1 MKVIDLLELRR
12 KNWQELEQLSDQI
25 HGSPPRRTTYIPLGL
40 GAIIPAVIGTAIS
53 ASLSALFGVAR
64 SGSVS
69 GMDAARISRF
79 GALYRAACAD
89 LALAYAYQL
98 PQNTVQYLHRL
109 VGRSHNQL
117 YRSRKFQWRKWAEM
131 LLYGVPQ
138 TIFRDR
144 CVQVMFCVFWGLFIL
159 SAWLAYSKT
168 AWPDFAEQV
177 LSAEMIQRLEEMYKD
192 PIDGR
197 DGNTNMEMA
206 GFYTYNNT
214 GIGLQ
219 CFCWGL
225 LVVPGMLVTM
235 FNAITLGASF
245 GYMARP
251 DVVEGENF
259 FHFVTAHGPFELT
272 AIVLSAGAGLRLG
285 LSWMMPGELSRES
298 ALIKAGRESMPVMG
312 AAMVMFFMAAL
323 IEGFLSP
330 SAAPYWVKVFVAIL
344 SSSLLAFYFVVL
356 GFPRGLTL
364 PRERPRQEE
373 AA

>member
-1 MKVIDLLELRR
+1 MKVIDLLEGRR
-12 KNWQELEQLSDQI
+12 RNWQELERLCDQVQAG
-25 HGSPPRRTTYIPLGL
+25 GSQRLPP
-40 GAIIPAVIGTAIS
+40 AE
-53 ASLSALFGVAR
+53 VA
-64 SGSVS
+64 
-69 GMDAARISRF
+69 RF

-89 LALAYAYQL
+89 LALSFAYQL

-109 VGRSHNQL
+109 VGRAHNQL
-117 YRSRKFQWRKWAEM
+117 YRSRKFDFARWAEM
-131 LLYGVPQ
+131 LLLEVPK

-144 CVQVMFCVFWGLFIL
+144 CVQIMFCVFWGLFIL
-159 SAWLAYSKT
+159 SAYLAYSKS

-177 LSAEMIQRLEEMYKD
+177 ISQDGIQKLEEMYKS
-192 PIDGR
+192 PIDGSGR
-197 DGNTNMEMA
+197 SGDENMLMA
-206 GFYTYNNT
+206 GLYIKHNT
-214 GIGLQ
+214 SIGLQ
-219 CFCWGL
+219 CFAWGL

-251 DVVEGENF
+251 DVAAGDNF

-285 LSWMMPGELSRES
+285 LSWMMTRGLSRS
-298 ALIKAGRESMPVMG
+298 AALVNAGREVMPVVG

-330 SAAPYWVKVFVAIL
+330 SAAPYWLKVGVAIL

-364 PRERPRQEE
+364 PARPAE
-373 AA
+373 APE